1 MGQTSAGAAWPP
13 RIHAGAWDDCYD
25 EPCKPKVCNR
35 HLWPG
40 LWPVYRRTPRTQ
52 GMTMPP
58 CKTQVT
64 LRSLKGT
71 QDGCTMEKGD
81 ASQREEGLGKETT
94 PPSLRL

>member
-13 RIHAGAWDDCYD
+13 RTHAGAWDETECYD

-40 LWPVYRRTPRTQ
+40 LWPVYRCRPRTQ

-58 CKTQVT
+58 KLHHGAV
-64 LRSLKGT
+64 K
-71 QDGCTMEKGD
+71 
-81 ASQREEGLGKETT
+81 
-94 PPSLRL
+94 